1 MNGNI
6 KLMYLKEENEMI
18 YIFFFFKKKY
28 KSAFKENFNGKI
40 LMQIFQKLYNSFFFS
55 IFRI

>member
-18 YIFFFFKKKY
+18 YIFFFLKRNINLLLK
-28 KSAFKENFNGKI
+28 KI
-40 LMQIFQKLYNSFFFS
+40 LMEKY
-55 IFRI
+55 